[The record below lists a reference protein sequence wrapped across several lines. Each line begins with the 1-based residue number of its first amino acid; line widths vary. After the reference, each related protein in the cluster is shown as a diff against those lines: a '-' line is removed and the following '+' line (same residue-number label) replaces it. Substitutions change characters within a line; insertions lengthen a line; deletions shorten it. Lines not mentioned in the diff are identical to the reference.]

1 MFDAIIRM
9 AGVMLLPVM
18 VIPADTTA
26 AQQATGFLHR
36 SLTTRAGAVLR
47 YQVFVPADY
56 TRSRKWP
63 VLLFL
68 HGSGERGSDGL
79 LPTEVGLG
87 PAIRRHP
94 ERFPALVVFPQAPR
108 DSLWRGAPVT
118 GAFEML
124 ERTVREFKGDRSRLY
139 LAGLSMGGYGAWE
152 LALLHPAVF
161 AAIVAVCGGVSP
173 STPLPGLQVTTSG
186 PDPFAWVAEHV
197 TGTPAWMFHGAA
209 DPVVPVTE
217 SRQLYAAFQKVN
229 APVRYTEY
237 PGVGHNAW
245 DQAFGAPELWAWVFS
260 QRRKR

>member
-1 MFDAIIRM
+1 M
-9 AGVMLLPVM
+9 
-18 VIPADTTA
+18 
-26 AQQATGFLHR
+26 
-36 SLTTRAGAVLR
+36 
-47 YQVFVPADY
+47 
-56 TRSRKWP
+56 
-63 VLLFL
+63 
-68 HGSGERGSDGL
+68 
-79 LPTEVGLG
+79 
-87 PAIRRHP
+87 
-94 ERFPALVVFPQAPR
+94 VFPQAPR